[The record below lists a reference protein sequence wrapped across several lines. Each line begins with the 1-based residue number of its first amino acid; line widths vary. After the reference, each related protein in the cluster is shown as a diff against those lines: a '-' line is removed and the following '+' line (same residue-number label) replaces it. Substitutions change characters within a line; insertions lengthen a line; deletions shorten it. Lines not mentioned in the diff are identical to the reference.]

1 MGCAIIRVD
10 GDDMLQMDI
19 EYTKNTLY
27 VNISGVINKEAVK
40 KLRKK
45 IFYIIEEYSINDIVI
60 DIKNR
65 LSMDADAFYGLLDEY
80 DIKYGGNLVVI
91 DN

>member
-1 MGCAIIRVD
+1 
-10 GDDMLQMDI
+10 MLQMDI